1 MKLRW
6 HGNGF
11 IQVHLSDLERI
22 HIWTRRFQPTV
33 KNAQIHDHRFGFVS
47 KVLYGTLENAVFDL
61 DYNDKGAYKIWM
73 CKHGA
78 EKSQGLSLDGCA
90 DLKLQGRHTVKVGQ
104 TYEMHAAT
112 FHRSTPLTP
121 LVVTHMVRGESFPHK
136 AARVGCLRDAAPDN
150 AHDPKKTPSQG
161 EMAEEVIWV
170 LGRVL
175 VGIKGIEI

>member
-22 HIWTRRFQPTV
+22 HIWSRRFQPTV
-33 KNAQIHDHRFGFVS
+33 KNAQIHDHRWGFVS
-47 KVLYGTLENAVFDL
+47 RVLYGTLENAIYNL
-61 DYNDKGAYKIWM
+61 DYSEKGAYKIWM

-78 EKSQGLSLDGCA
+78 EKDQGLSLDGCA
-90 DLKLQGRHTVKVGQ
+90 DLTFQAREVIKKGD

-121 LVVTHMVRGESFPHK
+121 LVVTHMVRSETFPHK
-136 AARVGCLRDAAPDN
+136 TARVGCLRDEEPDI
-150 AHDPKKTPSQG
+150 AYGKITPPQS

-170 LGRVL
+170 LSRVL
-175 VGIKGIEI
+175 VGIKGVAI